1 MRIEDFGRWF
11 KNMKNFKKYAIGLMV
26 AGGLTFS
33 LMSTVLAQNGQR
45 RDGWDRRGQ
54 AQRDVR
60 RQRNNG
66 NGQVDRNGNIDR
78 NRNGVDD
85 RYENNRN
92 GNVDRNRNGVYDRYE
107 NNRNSGV
114 NRNGNIDR
122 NRNGVDDR
130 YENNGRYGRNDGYY
144 GNNGNYGVYGN
155 SAEMQKGYR
164 DGLDRGQEDVRDRR
178 IADPNNS
185 SHYRKGS
192 RDYKAG
198 FRRGYNEGY
207 NQYGNNRRW

>member
-1 MRIEDFGRWF
+1 MNV
-11 KNMKNFKKYAIGLMV
+11 KNIKKYALGLLV
-26 AGGLTFS
+26 AAVLAVTGLT
-33 LMSTVLAQNGQR
+33 TAQAQDGRWGQNR
-45 RDGWDRRGQ
+45 RNDDQRNRREQERDRREHE
-54 AQRDVR
+54 
-60 RQRNNG
+60 RNESR

-78 NRNGVDD
+78 DRNGVDD

-92 GNVDRNRNGVYDRYE
+92 
-107 NNRNSGV
+107 SGRD
-114 NRNGNIDR
+114 RNGNIDR

-144 GNNGNYGVYGN
+144 GNGGYGNGSYGNGNYGGYGN

-164 DGLDRGQEDVRDRR
+164 DGLDRGQEDLRDRR
-178 IADPNNS
+178 RADPNNS

-192 RDYKAG
+192 REYKEG

-207 NQYGNNRRW
+207 NQYGYNRGR